1 MAIAPQMDQTAK
13 DALNNAL
20 ARMPEWLRHDL
31 AAKENAVRLRA
42 EESLAAILIAA
53 LDAKADGGD

>member
-31 AAKENAVRLRA
+31 AAKDSAVRLRT
-42 EESLAAILIAA
+42 EESLAAILIASLGA
-53 LDAKADGGD
+53 DANANG

>member
-1 MAIAPQMDQTAK
+1 MDQSAK
-13 DALNNAL
+13 DALFKIL

-31 AAKENAVRLRA
+31 AAKEPSVRSRA

-53 LDAKADGGD
+53 FEADTPVND